1 MSVIG
6 KKYNLLILLGM
17 FLILYNPP
25 LLPFN
30 MMHMVGLC
38 SLAYLALQLP
48 SLWKN
53 IYLTKLIYVVGLF
66 VFLLFYLLLEMLGHS
81 LSATSLAFPIYYLM
95 DVIPFGLT
103 LAVYSSKKGL
113 TTQSFLDMVL
123 FIGMVQAVLALLAFL
138 FPPVKTLFVELLLSR
153 GYDDIVLQL
162 ARNRMYGLAGGL
174 TYSTPVMQSIL
185 ALVAV
190 YFSFTRSKK
199 YLLCAGLLIFSAVI
213 NARTTFVVLLIGGA
227 VLLFCSKLKFK
238 KKVSILLWTALISAF
253 VGLYLFPLLMEVA
266 PETFRWVAEGFKE
279 IGGFLQGDT
288 TGYFSY
294 VANEQSYA
302 FPTGLSL
309 LWGVGHIVMGGYGG
323 FGSDIGYIND
333 IWFGGILYMAVVYPF
348 FLRMMWSLFRKKE
361 GALSFLGISLLFLYP
376 ALNIKGIA
384 FSMND
389 FTNFFILIYIMGVV
403 RKPQI
408 CPQIEK
414 EGPIYER

>member
-17 FLILYNPP
+17 FLILYSPP

-30 MMHMVGLC
+30 TMHMVGLC
-38 SLAYLALQLP
+38 SLAYLALHLP

-53 IYLTKLIYVVGLF
+53 IYQTKLIYVMGMF

-81 LSATSLAFPIYYLM
+81 LSATSLIFPIYYLM

-103 LAVYSSKKGL
+103 LAVYSNKKGL

-138 FPPVKTLFVELLLSR
+138 FPPVKTLFVELLLSYSY
-153 GYDDIVLQL
+153 GDI
-162 ARNRMYGLAGGL
+162 ARYRIYGLAGGL
-174 TYSTPVMQSIL
+174 TYSTPALQSIL

-190 YFSFTRSKK
+190 YFAFTRSKK
-199 YLLCAGLLIFSAVI
+199 YLLCAGLLAFSGII
-213 NARTTFVVLLIGGA
+213 NARTSFVVLLIGGM
-227 VLLFCSKLKFK
+227 VLLFCSKLKLK
-238 KKVSILLWTALISAF
+238 TKVSVLFWMAIVFAF
-253 VGLYLFPLLMEVA
+253 IDLYLLPTLIKAA
-266 PETFRWVAEGFKE
+266 PDTFRWVGEGFSE
-279 IGGFLQGDT
+279 IGGFLKGDT

-294 VANEQSYA
+294 ATSENAYVL
-302 FPTGLSL
+302 PTGLSF
-309 LWGVGHIVMGGYGG
+309 LWGIGHLVMGGYQGV
-323 FGSDIGYIND
+323 GSDVGYVND
-333 IWFGGILYMAVVYPF
+333 IWFGGILYMAIVYPF
-348 FLRMMWSLFRKKE
+348 FLGMMWSLFRKKE
-361 GALSFLGISLLFLYP
+361 GAPSFLGISLLFLYP

-408 CPQIEK
+408 YPQIEK
-414 EGPIYER
+414 GGPIYER